1 MFKRLHA
8 RTQAYTHVHTHKG
21 KKAFHA
27 VQLLTPA
34 ATLADT
40 NGRSAISKTDL
51 EEVSV
56 LFRDAKFSA
65 RLLAEQADKYIH

>member
-1 MFKRLHA
+1 MTGGCPA
-8 RTQAYTHVHTHKG
+8 
-21 KKAFHA
+21 
-27 VQLLTPA
+27 QLLTPA

-40 NGRSAISKTDL
+40 NGRDKVNRTDL
-51 EEVSV
+51 EEVAT